1 MVKIATALVRMV
13 RTIGVVGRIG
23 LNSRRRRLLR
33 CGILLLLSD
42 DGLSLSIEGGKV
54 SSAR

>member
-1 MVKIATALVRMV
+1 MKIATALARMV

-23 LNSRRRRLLR
+23 VNSRRRLLLR
-33 CGILLLLSD
+33 FGILLLLSD
-42 DGLSLSIEGGKV
+42 DGLSLSIEGGTV